1 MTLPDNRLNSAYQEM
16 SCLAMKCRNEAQLPT
31 LLGVVFKLLMGQSET
46 IAEAVICRKSWHD
59 ERRKTMS
66 NIGQNFIAGTWCN
79 GQDNVANINP
89 SDVTDL
95 IGHYAQAS
103 RDQLDSALDAAKTAQ
118 KKWAAT
124 GLEARQTILMN
135 IGNELMERRVELG
148 TLLSREEGKPLA
160 EGVGEIYRAGQF
172 FTYYAAEILRQIGD
186 TADSVRDGIEID
198 VRREPVGVVAIIS
211 PWNFPTATAVWKIA
225 PALAFGNAVI
235 WKPANL
241 VPASAVAL
249 TEIIARQ
256 DIPHGLFNLVMG
268 PGGSIG
274 QSLIESPAIDAIS
287 FTGSL
292 EVGKQIAVAA
302 VGNLTKIQMEMGS
315 KNALAIMDDGDLDIA
330 VATALGGAFGG
341 TGQKCTASSR
351 LVVHDAVHDEFVERL
366 VAAASAMKVGHAL
379 ADGTQIGPVVS
390 AGQLQENLQ
399 WIDVAKQEGGEILC
413 GGEQVSRDDDGYYMT
428 PAVVAGTK
436 NHWRIN
442 REEMFAPVAA
452 VIRVGSYDEALEV
465 VNDTDFGLTSGIITR
480 SLARAT
486 HFRRNAQTGVVT
498 INLPTA
504 GTDYHVPFGG
514 RGNSSYGPREQG
526 GYAKEFYTI
535 VKTSYIAAGKPE

>member
-1 MTLPDNRLNSAYQEM
+1 
-16 SCLAMKCRNEAQLPT
+16 
-31 LLGVVFKLLMGQSET
+31 
-46 IAEAVICRKSWHD
+46 
-59 ERRKTMS
+59 MS

-118 KKWAAT
+118 KKWATT